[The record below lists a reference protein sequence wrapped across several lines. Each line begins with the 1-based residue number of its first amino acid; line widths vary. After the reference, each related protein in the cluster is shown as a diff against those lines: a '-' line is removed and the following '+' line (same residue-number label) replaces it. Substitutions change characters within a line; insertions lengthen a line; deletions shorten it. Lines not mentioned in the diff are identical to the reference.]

1 MSFSNGKLRLPCDWL
16 LGCGLACTV
25 PLLFDFVLPRILPGF
40 YGVYVAQPAV
50 WLLIILY
57 FLHLPRYRGVGKK
70 RMLPLLIRLAGG
82 VALFQIYLMVVA
94 GFLSGFGKSPY
105 SFTLRGILFNLVYV
119 ASGLLGMEL
128 CRAWLLNRLLH
139 RPAAFLPVLLAL
151 LFAVI
156 DIPAKQIPGPESTL
170 ETWTQFCGSSVHPI
184 VMEHLLASFLAMWGG
199 ALPALVYRGLLEAFE
214 WFCPVLPDLNWAM
227 KALTGTVVPLVGLAI
242 IQEYYASQLASRR
255 RKRTTGE
262 GMVRTTVF
270 GVAAVVTIWFSLG
283 VFPVR
288 PAVIYSGSMRPT
300 LEVGDIVII
309 ARKNPDL
316 LTVGDIIAYR
326 VEGSPIP
333 TIHRVIEVEGA
344 GFDRK
349 FITKGDDNDQP
360 DEPVQQGQVKGK
372 VVLVIP
378 RLGWASIAAR
388 KLFI

>member
-1 MSFSNGKLRLPCDWL
+1 
-16 LGCGLACTV
+16 
-25 PLLFDFVLPRILPGF
+25 
-40 YGVYVAQPAV
+40 
-50 WLLIILY
+50 
-57 FLHLPRYRGVGKK
+57 
-70 RMLPLLIRLAGG
+70 
-82 VALFQIYLMVVA
+82 
-94 GFLSGFGKSPY
+94 
-105 SFTLRGILFNLVYV
+105 
-119 ASGLLGMEL
+119 
-128 CRAWLLNRLLH
+128 
-139 RPAAFLPVLLAL
+139 
-151 LFAVI
+151 
-156 DIPAKQIPGPESTL
+156 
-170 ETWTQFCGSSVHPI
+170 
-184 VMEHLLASFLAMWGG
+184 
-199 ALPALVYRGLLEAFE
+199 
-214 WFCPVLPDLNWAM
+214 
-227 KALTGTVVPLVGLAI
+227 
-242 IQEYYASQLASRR
+242 
-255 RKRTTGE
+255 
-262 GMVRTTVF
+262 MVRTTVF